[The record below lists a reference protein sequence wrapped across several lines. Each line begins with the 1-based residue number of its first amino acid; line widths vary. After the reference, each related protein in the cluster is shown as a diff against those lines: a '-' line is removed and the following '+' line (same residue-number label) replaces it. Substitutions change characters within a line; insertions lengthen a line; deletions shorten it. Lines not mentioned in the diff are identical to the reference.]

1 MTNRQKRFFNIAR
14 EVSYL
19 SDYTKTKVG
28 AVVVEGNRVI
38 STGHNSNKTSTI
50 QHKYNA
56 YRFNSV
62 DGCSAKI
69 HAEVAA
75 LTPLINRKDID
86 WLHTSIYIYREL
98 KDGTISCARPCA
110 ACAKLIKDLGI
121 RNIYYSDWDGSLVR
135 EERLD
140 EN

>member
-19 SDYTKTKVG
+19 SDYTRTKVG

-50 QHKYNA
+50 QHKYNT

-62 DGCSAKI
+62 NGCSAKI